1 MLGNKYL
8 RYYPSGLARYR
19 SCLKNANETRGVVCC
34 PHKVFTEI
42 EFSYHISKTTFLSDQ
57 YELFKERYQV
67 NPDTSL
73 LHENVKSDY
82 FDDVM
87 VSEENEDELNP
98 VKLSVKPSQ
107 NNVLVRSFKMFQE
120 IENAAENEI
129 FYR

>member
-1 MLGNKYL
+1 M
-8 RYYPSGLARYR
+8 
-19 SCLKNANETRGVVCC
+19 
-34 PHKVFTEI
+34 FTEI

-98 VKLSVKPSQ
+98 ASLSVKPSQ
-107 NNVLVRSFKMFQE
+107 NNVLVRSFKMYQE
-120 IENAAENEI
+120 TENAAGNEI